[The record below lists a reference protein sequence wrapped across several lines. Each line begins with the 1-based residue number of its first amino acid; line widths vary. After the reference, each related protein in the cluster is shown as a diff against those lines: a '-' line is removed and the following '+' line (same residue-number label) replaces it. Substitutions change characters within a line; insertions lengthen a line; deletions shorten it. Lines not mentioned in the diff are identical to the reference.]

1 MFLFRYQ
8 VRAISCIYT
17 LVDLLEQTTRKRTVS
32 NVEQSIQVSAR
43 TMYLSFK
50 MALFLKGILACM
62 N

>member
-32 NVEQSIQVSAR
+32 NVEPSIQVSAR

-50 MALFLKGILACM
+50 MALFSKGILACM